1 MKSLLI
7 TIIAI
12 SLLSSCSNYY
22 KAALGSKPAT
32 ASSIENLKTEKKYF
46 ILRDGNQAFAMNGIT
61 FSSDQKNLQCTL
73 GDLPIEHKLH
83 LTSKKMKY
91 NKTNFTDE
99 DQTPVL
105 NEVHLYINSN
115 GNTVAGAYTLPLDRV
130 DKIEILEK
138 DKAKTRAS
146 YGTGVAIGVGGA
158 ALLVGGII
166 AIATA
171 AYAGIF

>member
-7 TIIAI
+7 TVMAI

-22 KAALGSKPAT
+22 KAALGSKPIT
-32 ASSIENLKTEKKYF
+32 ASGIENLKTEKRYF
-46 ILRDGNQAFAMNGIT
+46 ILRDSNQAFAMNNIT
-61 FSSDQKNLQCTL
+61 FSPDQKTMQCTL
-73 GDLPIEHKLH
+73 GDLPFEHKLH
-83 LTSKKMKY
+83 LTSRNLKY

-105 NEVHLYINSN
+105 NEVHIYINSN

-146 YGTGVAIGVGGA
+146 YGVGIAVGAVGA
-158 ALLVGGII
+158 AILVGGII
-166 AIATA
+166 AAVSVPV
-171 AYAGIF
+171 FF